1 MMLIREI
8 CRRIPLRPE
17 TGKAFL
23 EVTIKTP
30 TVKLNAI
37 NRIPSKLNI
46 QLVNIHQ

>member
-23 EVTIKTP
+23 EVTINTNCKIKCHKQDSIKIKYT
-30 TVKLNAI
+30 AC
-37 NRIPSKLNI
+37 
-46 QLVNIHQ
+46 